1 MNYKL
6 TKEAEFDLIRIHH
19 FGVFRFGETQADKY
33 YYSFFEQFD
42 TIYENPYMFPKV
54 DHIRKGYRRCI
65 CGVDSIY
72 FRILDDKIEITAIIG
87 RQDVTNINRL

>member
-6 TKEAEFDLIRIHH
+6 TKEAEFDLINIHH
-19 FGVFRFGETQADKY
+19 FGVFRFGEEQADKY

-42 TIYENPYMFPKV
+42 VICKNPYMFPQV
-54 DHIRKGYRRCI
+54 DHIRKGYRRCV

-72 FRILDDKIEITAIIG
+72 YRINDNVIEIIAIVG
-87 RQDVTNINRL
+87 MQNINNKL